1 VLQREPDIIRVTV
14 GKHKAQA
21 PSPPVVTL
29 EGLAQEI
36 ESLKNRLAKVED
48 KQAEKE
54 GDGLP
59 GAPGGVGAGS
69 GALGGSGGWK
79 EN

>member
-1 VLQREPDIIRVTV
+1 
-14 GKHKAQA
+14 
-21 PSPPVVTL
+21 
-29 EGLAQEI
+29 LAQEI
-36 ESLKNRLAKVED
+36 ESLKDRLAKVED